1 MLTPEFLWK
10 SQLVIAAVMTGII
23 WQVQLLTY
31 PQFLKVPATDF
42 PDYHQSHTER
52 MAWVVGLPMLAE
64 FALASLAAW
73 QLRSGISYVG
83 LGLVIAIW
91 GVTALVQIPLHNRL
105 ARGHDLSSIRT
116 LIGTNWLRTFLWS
129 ARTVLLFCIA

>member
-31 PQFLKVPATDF
+31 PQFLKVPVADF

-52 MAWVVGLPMLAE
+52 MAWVVGLPILAE
-64 FALASLAAW
+64 MALASLTAW

-91 GVTALVQIPLHNRL
+91 GITALFHIPLHNRL
-105 ARGHDLSSIRT
+105 ARGHDLSSIRK
-116 LIGTNWLRTFLWS
+116 LISTNWLRTFLWS
-129 ARTVLLFCIA
+129 ARTALLFCIA